1 MRKKKKQLQF
11 KRFFKQCL
19 LMEHPSLLTYEDGA
33 VFTPSL
39 AVGDP
44 ISLSPDAF

>member
-1 MRKKKKQLQF
+1 MKKNNSIS
-11 KRFFKQCL
+11 FFFL